1 MSPRAEGAPCGRVLG
16 TGRWWREAEAV
27 VPRGRGHGAAASA
40 DAGSLQALQGG
51 PRSPLVSLLLALLL
65 CAPRPRASGVAP
77 ALPMIRSPGG
87 ELGLAGQPACVF
99 WGGMGFSASVS
110 PHGAQ
115 NCAPAISNVSDQS
128 MGSSRETSWVRG
140 SVGPCGRGRVRQPVR
155 APVPPPVKQRSGT
168 PAWQRD
174 EN

>member
-1 MSPRAEGAPCGRVLG
+1 MSLRAEGAPCGRVLG

-51 PRSPLVSLLLALLL
+51 ARSPLVSLLLALLL

-87 ELGLAGQPACVF
+87 CWALLARLHASFGEGWDSLP
-99 WGGMGFSASVS
+99 SVS